1 LSIENRIKRERGY
14 SGIGT
19 FEGAI
24 MHIWAAIMQ
33 KGGAGRTVL
42 TVNLACQAAKQGL
55 TTLVINLDKQPPLH
69 AWFQARLASEIP
81 NDRLQVI
88 SASMGELP
96 FLLEEAARQ
105 GVNLVIIDTAPHVK
119 REVIEISRLSETVLM
134 PVRPAVWDIAGLR
147 ETLEILSLS
156 KTGAYGTADTA
167 ALDKALVVL
176 NCVNS
181 CTGEAGQALNA
192 LDDLDIKYICKT
204 CIGERIE
211 VRKAAAIGQG
221 VCEFA
226 PDGKTAAE
234 FAGLFNEIV
243 QWHSTAAKKQ
253 AEPDFVIIRAEACS
267 PQGTEAPKPEDRC
280 SALSEPPADSSPDAR
295 EATKDIRTVAV
306 EIGNLI
312 RGLGVG
318 AWNDLFQKHNGRPI
332 A

>member
-1 LSIENRIKRERGY
+1 
-14 SGIGT
+14 
-19 FEGAI
+19 

-33 KGGAGRTVL
+33 KGGAGRTAL
-42 TVNLACQAAKQGL
+42 TVNLACHAAKQGF
-55 TTLVINLDKQPPLH
+55 TTLVVNLDRQLPLH

-105 GVNLVIIDTAPHVK
+105 GVKLVIIDTARHAK
-119 REVIEISRLSETVLM
+119 REIIDISRLSEIVLM

-156 KTGAYGTADTA
+156 NTGAYATADIA

-176 NCVNS
+176 NCVTS
-181 CTGEAGQALNA
+181 RTGETRQT
-192 LDDLDIKYICKT
+192 LDVLEGLRVKYICKT
-204 CIGERIE
+204 RIGERIE

-226 PDGKTAAE
+226 PHGKTAAE
-234 FAGLFNEIV
+234 FAGLFDEIV
-243 QWHSTAAKKQ
+243 QWHSTAAKNQ
-253 AEPDFVIIRAEACS
+253 AEPGFGIILDETCS
-267 PQGTEAPKPEDRC
+267 PQSTETPKPEDRW
-280 SALSEPPADSSPDAR
+280 SAPGEPAADSAAGAG
-295 EATKDIRTVAV
+295 EATKDIRMVAV

-318 AWNDLFQKHNGRPI
+318 AWNDLFQKHNGKP
-332 A
+332 AA